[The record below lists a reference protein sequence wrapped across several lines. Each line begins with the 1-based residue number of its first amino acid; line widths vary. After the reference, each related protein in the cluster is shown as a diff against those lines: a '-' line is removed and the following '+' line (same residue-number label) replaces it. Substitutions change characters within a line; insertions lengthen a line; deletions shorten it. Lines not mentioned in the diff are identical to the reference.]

1 MRDYRLYFLDGEG
14 RVEKAHEFLA
24 ETDSEAIK
32 TAEAWREGR
41 PMELWNHARKI
52 RSWGCEGGWGGD

>member
-1 MRDYRLYFLDGEG
+1 MQDYRLYFLDGED

-24 ETDSEAIK
+24 ETDGEAIK

-41 PMELWNHARKI
+41 SMELWNHARKV
-52 RSWGCEGGWGGD
+52 RSWDRESGSDGE